1 MAEITLGQRRAP
13 SLIWSQWEQAQPLLF
28 VLPQGDT
35 RWQQLKWQQKL
46 QTLLAQKALQQ
57 PDGQKCGQY
66 LTVTSSVPTY
76 LPTAAK
82 VVTVLR
88 QIMRY
93 RHENEVCALT
103 VLLINLIDLK
113 VSLLIAGE
121 LGLLSFKGPFLT
133 KLYCDSMILWFFSLR
148 WLAHIWWAHFMSE
161 AS

>member
-1 MAEITLGQRRAP
+1 MAAIEVAA
-13 SLIWSQWEQAQPLLF
+13 EAA
-28 VLPQGDT
+28 D
-35 RWQQLKWQQKL
+35 
-46 QTLLAQKALQQ
+46 LAGPEGTPAT
-57 PDGQKCGQY
+57 DGQKCGQY

-113 VSLLIAGE
+113 VFLLIAGE

-133 KLYCDSMILWFFSLR
+133 KLYCDSMIL
-148 WLAHIWWAHFMSE
+148 
-161 AS
+161 